1 MSAND
6 NINNPDTKPDIN
18 SSIDDEVKK
27 TRLDKDSEIYNKN
40 RSETLNKEEF
50 NKLSPRE
57 KFLYYKEYYVPYILI
72 VLAIVV
78 AMTYVVVS
86 IHKTDKQK
94 ESFYCG
100 MMTGVQFDKE
110 TMDEMPDKF
119 TEYLK
124 TKTDY
129 KGYINA
135 DRTYFEVFYST
146 FTDDIRLD
154 GFFDKNMF
162 DIFITREDTFKSY
175 IGNGTIKDL
184 SKVLPDDLLKKV
196 EDKLVYATKGDSS
209 ESIPYGILLDDID
222 YKFYDGAG
230 NPVDPPILSIPINTT
245 RLEVAIHFIEFL
257 FQ

>member
-18 SSIDDEVKK
+18 NSIDDEVKK

-50 NKLSPRE
+50 NKLSRRE

-86 IHKTDKQK
+86 IHKTDNQK

-100 MMTGVQFDKE
+100 MMTGVQFDEE

-124 TKTDY
+124 TKT
-129 KGYINA
+129 G
-135 DRTYFEVFYST
+135 
-146 FTDDIRLD
+146 
-154 GFFDKNMF
+154 
-162 DIFITREDTFKSY
+162 
-175 IGNGTIKDL
+175 
-184 SKVLPDDLLKKV
+184 
-196 EDKLVYATKGDSS
+196 
-209 ESIPYGILLDDID
+209 
-222 YKFYDGAG
+222 
-230 NPVDPPILSIPINTT
+230 
-245 RLEVAIHFIEFL
+245 
-257 FQ
+257 

>member
-6 NINNPDTKPDIN
+6 NTNKPDTKPDIN
-18 SSIDDEVKK
+18 TSIDDEVKK

-50 NKLSPRE
+50 NKLSRKD

-86 IHKTDKQK
+86 IRKTDKQK
-94 ESFYCG
+94 DAFYCG
-100 MMTGVQFDKE
+100 MMAGVQFDAA
-110 TMDEMPDKF
+110 TMDEMPEKF
-119 TEYLK
+119 ADYLK
-124 TKTDY
+124 NETDY
-129 KGYINA
+129 KGYIDA

-146 FTDDIRLD
+146 FTDDVRLD
-154 GFFDKNMF
+154 GFYDKKKF
-162 DIFITREDTFKSY
+162 DIFITREDTFKNY
-175 IGNGTIKDL
+175 IGNDTIKDL
-184 SKVLPDDLLKKV
+184 SKVLPEDLLKKV

-209 ESIPYGILLDDID
+209 ESIPYGILLDDIN

-230 NPVDPPILSIPINTT
+230 DPVDPPILSIPVNTT

>member
-1 MSAND
+1 MSVNNNSNSND
-6 NINNPDTKPDIN
+6 NTPDTNMPL
-18 SSIDDEVKK
+18 DDEVKK

-50 NKLSPRE
+50 NKLSRRE

-86 IHKTDKQK
+86 IRKTDKQK
-94 ESFYCG
+94 DSFYCG
-100 MMTGVQFDKE
+100 MMTGVQFDEE
-110 TMDEMPDKF
+110 TMDEMPAKF

-124 TKTDY
+124 NETDY

-146 FTDDIRLD
+146 FTDDVRLD
-154 GFFDKNMF
+154 GFYDKKNF
-162 DIFITREDTFKSY
+162 DIFITREDTFKNY
-175 IGNGTIKDL
+175 IGNDTIMDL
-184 SKVLPDDLLKKV
+184 SKVLPEDLLKKV

-230 NPVDPPILSIPINTT
+230 DPVAPPILSIPVNTT

>member
-18 SSIDDEVKK
+18 NSIDDEVKK

-50 NKLSPRE
+50 NKLSRRE

-86 IHKTDKQK
+86 IHKTDNQK

-100 MMTGVQFDKE
+100 MMTGVQFDEE

-124 TKTDY
+124 AKTGY

-162 DIFITREDTFKSY
+162 DIFITREDTFKNY

>member
-6 NINNPDTKPDIN
+6 NINNPDTQPDIN
-18 SSIDDEVKK
+18 NSVDDEVKK

-50 NKLSPRE
+50 NKLSRRE

-86 IHKTDKQK
+86 IHKTDNQK

-100 MMTGVQFDKE
+100 MMTGVQFDEE

-124 TKTDY
+124 AKTDY

-135 DRTYFEVFYST
+135 DRTNFEVFYST
-146 FTDDIRLD
+146 FTDDVRLD
-154 GFFDKNMF
+154 GFFDKKMF
-162 DIFITREDTFKSY
+162 DIFITREDTFKNY

>member
-18 SSIDDEVKK
+18 NSIDDEVKK

-50 NKLSPRE
+50 NKLSRRE

-86 IHKTDKQK
+86 IHKTDNQK

-100 MMTGVQFDKE
+100 MMTGVQFDEE

-124 TKTDY
+124 AKTDY

-162 DIFITREDTFKSY
+162 DIFITREDTFKNY

>member
-1 MSAND
+1 MSSND

-18 SSIDDEVKK
+18 NSIDDEVKK

-50 NKLSPRE
+50 NKLSRRE

-86 IHKTDKQK
+86 IHKTDNQK

-100 MMTGVQFDKE
+100 MMTGVQFDEE

-135 DRTYFEVFYST
+135 DRTYFEVFYAT
-146 FTDDIRLD
+146 FTDDVRLD

-162 DIFITREDTFKSY
+162 DIFITREDTFKNY